1 MPIIRESFEVRFLE
15 AGPHVQEGTFHCS
28 ALPGHLH
35 VMLELLYRAKHF
47 TRYGVIDLTRLP
59 YPTRNGVVV
68 SLSGEMALQHY
79 FDELVSEARRHHR
92 KGVVYSPDVWFGA
105 GLAAVLLIHFLPA
118 FTLHLAALM
127 LLFVLTGVV
136 LSIRKML
143 HNRFSL
149 TYAAAAPLGELVG
162 LKWPEE
168 AVLKYLKVSGMEESA
183 WNSLYEKR
191 VLQVSGTGD
200 ALVAFAAADS
210 GCGGEGGDGGCE

>member
-15 AGPHVQEGTFHCS
+15 VGPHIQEGTFHCS

-68 SLSGEMALQHY
+68 SRSAEVALQQY
-79 FDELVSEARRHHR
+79 FDELVAEARRHHR
-92 KGVVYSPDVWFGA
+92 KGVVFSPDVWFGA
-105 GLAAVLLIHFLPA
+105 GLAAVLMIHWLPA
-118 FTLHLAALM
+118 LTLHLAALM
-127 LLFVLTGVV
+127 LLCVLTGMV
-136 LSIRKML
+136 LSISKML
-143 HNRFSL
+143 HNRSAL

-168 AVLKYLKVSGMEESA
+168 AVLKYLKVSGMQEST

-191 VLQVSGTGD
+191 VLQVSAGGD
-200 ALVAFAAADS
+200 ALVAFAADS
-210 GCGGEGGDGGCE
+210 GYGGEGGDGGCE